1 METMIGVRLSEQT
14 KNQFNQVCKAHGA
27 TPSSY
32 ARILIERY
40 LENLQTANK
49 AH

>member
-1 METMIGVRLSEQT
+1 MDTMIGVRLSEQT

-32 ARILIERY
+32 ARLLIERY
-40 LENLQTANK
+40 LESLQHANTT
-49 AH
+49 H